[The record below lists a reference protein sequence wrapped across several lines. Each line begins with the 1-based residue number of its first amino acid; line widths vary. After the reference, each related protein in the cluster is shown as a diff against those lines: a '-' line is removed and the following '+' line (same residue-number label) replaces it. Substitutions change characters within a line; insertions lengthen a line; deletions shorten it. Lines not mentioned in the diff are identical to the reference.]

1 MHGLVYPRN
10 KIDWSSECYN
20 IKCPRTQMLQRSE
33 KENHKNY
40 LEKGTID
47 LGSEPSKF
55 KYKEAMIHKNL
66 CI

>member
-1 MHGLVYPRN
+1 
-10 KIDWSSECYN
+10 
-20 IKCPRTQMLQRSE
+20 MLQRSE

-55 KYKEAMIHKNL
+55 EYKEAMIHKNL